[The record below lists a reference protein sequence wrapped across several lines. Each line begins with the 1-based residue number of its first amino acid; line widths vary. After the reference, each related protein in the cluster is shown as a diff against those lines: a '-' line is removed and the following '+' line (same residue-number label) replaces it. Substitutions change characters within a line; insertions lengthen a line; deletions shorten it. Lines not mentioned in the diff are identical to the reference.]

1 MALNPMR
8 DADTA
13 PLRLGGWTV
22 EPLRNRLRKG
32 ARVVALEPK
41 VMRLLVCLMRRPD
54 EVTTRETLLAEVW
67 DGLNLVDGVMA
78 RAVYQLRRRL
88 AECDGCGAD
97 VETVRQV
104 GYRLVRAEPAATAAA
119 RRWRGVVSHPAL
131 AWSGTALAASVA
143 LILALNPPS
152 AEPVVRFI
160 RVEVPQAVATQAAS
174 QVSARAAP
182 EVGAALVLNTSVAPR
197 LTRPEPSVPET
208 RSATKTPS
216 DATTWEAAY
225 VYRPVGPAAPPAPPT
240 PPAPPP
246 PPPLPAPPPPPPA
259 PPLPPSMIVS

>member
-1 MALNPMR
+1 MALKPMR

-32 ARVVALEPK
+32 ARTVALEPK

-67 DGLNLVDGVMA
+67 GGLNLVDGVMA

-104 GYRLVRAEPAATAAA
+104 GYRLVRAEP
-119 RRWRGVVSHPAL
+119 
-131 AWSGTALAASVA
+131 
-143 LILALNPPS
+143 
-152 AEPVVRFI
+152 VVRFI
-160 RVEVPQAVATQAAS
+160 RVEVPRAVVTQAAS
-174 QVSARAAP
+174 QAAP
-182 EVGAALVLNTSVAPR
+182 EVVAAPVPDTPAAPR
-197 LTRPEPSVPET
+197 LTTSEPSVPET
-208 RSATKTPS
+208 RSAMKTPS

-246 PPPLPAPPPPPPA
+246 PPPPPPAPPAPPPPPP
-259 PPLPPSMIVS
+259 SMIVS

>member
-1 MALNPMR
+1 MALKPMR

-32 ARVVALEPK
+32 ARTVALEPK

-67 DGLNLVDGVMA
+67 GGLNLVDGVMA

-104 GYRLVRAEPAATAAA
+104 GYRLVRAEPTATVAV
-119 RRWRGVVSHPAL
+119 RRWRSVVGHPAL

-143 LILALNPPS
+143 LILALNPPT

-160 RVEVPQAVATQAAS
+160 RVEVPQAVVTQAAS
-174 QVSARAAP
+174 QAAP
-182 EVGAALVLNTSVAPR
+182 EVVAAPVPDTPAAPR
-197 LTRPEPSVPET
+197 LTTSEPSVPET
-208 RSATKTPS
+208 RSAMKTPS

-246 PPPLPAPPPPPPA
+246 PPPPPPAPPAPPPPPP
-259 PPLPPSMIVS
+259 SMIVS

>member
-1 MALNPMR
+1 MALNPMH
-8 DADTA
+8 DADAA

-32 ARVVALEPK
+32 ARTVALEPK

-54 EVTTRETLLAEVW
+54 AVTTRETLLAEVW
-67 DGLNLVDGVMA
+67 GGLNLVDGVMA

-97 VETVRQV
+97 VQTVRQV
-104 GYRLVRAEPAATAAA
+104 GYRLVRAEPTATVAA
-119 RRWRGVVSHPAL
+119 RRWRSVVGHPAL

-143 LILALNPPS
+143 LMLALNPPG

-160 RVEVPQAVATQAAS
+160 RVEVPQAVATL
-174 QVSARAAP
+174 AAP
-182 EVGAALVLNTSVAPR
+182 EIASPQVPAAPKGSR
-197 LTRPEPSVPET
+197 LATPEPVVP
-208 RSATKTPS
+208 AVQAMKTPS
-216 DATTWEAAY
+216 APATWAAIH
-225 VYRPVGPAAPPAPPT
+225 VYRAGDYVAPPAPPAPPVPPPPPPLPPLPAP

-246 PPPLPAPPPPPPA
+246 PPPP
-259 PPLPPSMIVS
+259 PPSMIVS

>member
-32 ARVVALEPK
+32 GRVVALEPK

-54 EVTTRETLLAEVW
+54 AVTTRETLLAEVW

-104 GYRLVRAEPAATAAA
+104 GYRLVRAEPAATVAA

-160 RVEVPQAVATQAAS
+160 RVEVPQAVATQAAN
-174 QVSARAAP
+174 QAAP
-182 EVGAALVLNTSVAPR
+182 EVVAVPILNTSAAPR
-197 LTRPEPSVPET
+197 LTTFEPSVLET

-216 DATTWEAAY
+216 DATAWEAAY

-246 PPPLPAPPPPPPA
+246 PPPPPAPPPPPPA
-259 PPLPPSMIVS
+259 PPPPPSMIVS